1 MEFDNDRLIRPTQKV
16 EIFCWVFILAIGPL
30 LNCFTFLYADLS
42 RPPIPLPFLF
52 DLVLLL
58 FFSAMLLPAYL
69 LFAKVFVSRF
79 LFRQRYLF
87 FTLLSIGWFMVIHA
101 FVLMVY
107 TLTLHFNLSEPKA
120 AYFTYTPATIIRE
133 SLWIIINL
141 ALSTA
146 TCFITETLDREN
158 IMTSLQRDN
167 AFLKIRYLRTQLN
180 PHFLFNTLNSIYS
193 LSLQKSDR
201 TPEVVIKLADI
212 MRYLIDECNEEKI
225 PLNKEIDFI
234 RNYIDIEK
242 VRFKADIRFN
252 VEGETEGILIEPFLF
267 ISFIENGFK
276 HALNNAQTQPFIY
289 VTLKIEPD
297 RFVLN
302 VINNTDIDLEN
313 QAKRITGRS
322 MTNSRSILELLYRDA
337 YALDIIQTEKDE
349 RKDSKVRLKNAKE
362 RLETLY
368 PDNHTLDVILSNNT
382 FTVSLII
389 KRRAA

>member
-1 MEFDNDRLIRPTQKV
+1 MEFDNDRIIKPTQKV
-16 EIFCWVFILAIGPL
+16 EMFGWIF
-30 LNCFTFLYADLS
+30 
-42 RPPIPLPFLF
+42 
-52 DLVLLL
+52 LLL
-58 FFSAMLLPAYL
+58 INPLVNCLTIVLPEHRGAGIFIAAFLLILLINAMVLSAYIV
-69 LFAKVFVSRF
+69 FARIFVSRF
-79 LFRQRYLF
+79 LFRKRYF
-87 FTLLSIGWFMVIHA
+87 FFVLISIGWFMVIHA
-101 FVLMVY
+101 FLLMIY
-107 TLTLHFNLSEPKA
+107 SIALNIDLSPTGI
-120 AYFTYTPATIIRE
+120 AYFTYSAATILRE
-133 SLWIIINL
+133 SLWIIINMGI
-141 ALSTA
+141 ATA
-146 TCFITETLDREN
+146 ICFIRETLDKEDM
-158 IMTSLQRDN
+158 ITLLQKDN

-212 MRYLIDECNEEKI
+212 MRYLIDECNQEKI
-225 PLNKEIDFI
+225 PLTKEIDFI
-234 RNYIDIEK
+234 RNYIEIEK
-242 VRFKADIRFN
+242 IRFKADIRFT
-252 VEGETEGILIEPFLF
+252 VEGETEDILIEPFLF

-276 HALNNAQTQPFIY
+276 HALDNSQTLPFIY

-313 QAKRITGRS
+313 QAKRIQGRS
-322 MTNSRSILELLYRDA
+322 ITNSRSILEILYRDA

-349 RKDSKVRLKNAKE
+349 RKESKLRLKNAKE

-389 KRRAA
+389 KRVAA

>member
-1 MEFDNDRLIRPTQKV
+1 MEFDNDRIIKRTQKV
-16 EIFCWVFILAIGPL
+16 EMFGWIFLLL
-30 LNCFTFLYADLS
+30 LNPLFNCLTIVLPEHRGATIFITAFL
-42 RPPIPLPFLF
+42 
-52 DLVLLL
+52 LVLLIN
-58 FFSAMLLPAYL
+58 AMLLPAYL
-69 LFAKVFVSRF
+69 VFARIFVSRF
-79 LFRQRYLF
+79 LFRKQYVF
-87 FTLLSIGWFMVIHA
+87 FTLISIGWFMIIHA
-101 FVLMVY
+101 FLLMIY
-107 TLTLHFNLSEPKA
+107 SIILNIDLSPTGI
-120 AYFTYTPATIIRE
+120 AYFTYSVSTVFRE
-133 SLWIIINL
+133 SLWIIVNMSL
-141 ALSTA
+141 ATA
-146 TCFITETLDREN
+146 ICFIRETLDKEDM
-158 IMTSLQRDN
+158 ITMLQKDN

-193 LSLQKSDR
+193 LSLQKSDK

-212 MRYLIDECNEEKI
+212 MRYLIDECNEERI
-225 PLNKEIDFI
+225 PLTKEIDFI
-234 RNYIDIEK
+234 RNYIEIEK
-242 VRFKADIRFN
+242 VRFKADIRFT
-252 VEGETEGILIEPFLF
+252 VEGETEDILIEPFLF

-276 HALNNAQTQPFIY
+276 HALDNAQTPPFIY

-313 QAKRITGRS
+313 QAKRIHGRS
-322 MTNSRSILELLYRDA
+322 ITNSRSILEILYRDA

-349 RKDSKVRLKNAKE
+349 RKESKLRLKNAKE

>member
-1 MEFDNDRLIRPTQKV
+1 MEFDNDRIIKPTQKV
-16 EIFCWVFILAIGPL
+16 EMFGWIFLLLINPLVNCLTIVLPEHRGAGIFIAA
-30 LNCFTFLYADLS
+30 FL
-42 RPPIPLPFLF
+42 
-52 DLVLLL
+52 LVLLINAMVL
-58 FFSAMLLPAYL
+58 SAYIV
-69 LFAKVFVSRF
+69 FARIFVSRF
-79 LFRQRYLF
+79 LFRKRYF
-87 FTLLSIGWFMVIHA
+87 FFVLISIGWFMVIHA
-101 FVLMVY
+101 FLLMIY
-107 TLTLHFNLSEPKA
+107 SIALNIDLSPTGI
-120 AYFTYTPATIIRE
+120 AYFTYSAATILRE
-133 SLWIIINL
+133 SLWIIINMGI
-141 ALSTA
+141 ATA
-146 TCFITETLDREN
+146 ICFIRETLDKEDM
-158 IMTSLQRDN
+158 ITLLQKDN

-212 MRYLIDECNEEKI
+212 MRYLIDECNQEKI
-225 PLNKEIDFI
+225 PLTKEIDFI
-234 RNYIDIEK
+234 RNYIEIEK
-242 VRFKADIRFN
+242 IRFKADIRFT
-252 VEGETEGILIEPFLF
+252 VEGETEDILIEPFLF

-276 HALNNAQTQPFIY
+276 HALDNSQTLPFIY

-313 QAKRITGRS
+313 QAKRIQGRS
-322 MTNSRSILELLYRDA
+322 ITNSRSILEILYRDA

-349 RKDSKVRLKNAKE
+349 RKESKLRLKNAKE

-389 KRRAA
+389 KRVAA

>member
-1 MEFDNDRLIRPTQKV
+1 MFGW
-16 EIFCWVFILAIGPL
+16 IF
-30 LNCFTFLYADLS
+30 
-42 RPPIPLPFLF
+42 
-52 DLVLLL
+52 LLL
-58 FFSAMLLPAYL
+58 INPLVNCLTIVLPEHRGAGIFIAAFLLILLINAMVLSAYIV
-69 LFAKVFVSRF
+69 FARIFVSRF
-79 LFRQRYLF
+79 LFRKRYIF
-87 FTLLSIGWFMVIHA
+87 FVLISIGWFMVIHA
-101 FVLMVY
+101 FLLMIY
-107 TLTLHFNLSEPKA
+107 SIALNIDLSPTGI
-120 AYFTYTPATIIRE
+120 AYFTYSAATILRE
-133 SLWIIINL
+133 SLWIIINMGI
-141 ALSTA
+141 ATA
-146 TCFITETLDREN
+146 ICFIRETLDKEDM
-158 IMTSLQRDN
+158 ITLLQKDN

-212 MRYLIDECNEEKI
+212 MRYLIDECNQEKI
-225 PLNKEIDFI
+225 PLTKEIDFI
-234 RNYIDIEK
+234 RNYIEIEK
-242 VRFKADIRFN
+242 IRFKADIRFT
-252 VEGETEGILIEPFLF
+252 VEGETEDILIEPFLF

-276 HALNNAQTQPFIY
+276 HALDNSQTLPFIY

-313 QAKRITGRS
+313 QAKRIQGRS
-322 MTNSRSILELLYRDA
+322 ITNSRSILEILYRDA

-349 RKDSKVRLKNAKE
+349 RKESKLRLKNAKE

-389 KRRAA
+389 KRVAA